1 MRKKL
6 LTLAA
11 LIAAALPAVAGET
24 DVVTVEPLTGA
35 AYSAAIAR
43 VVRVTF
49 TDDAVRL
56 ISTADGSVIYSSPI
70 AETSRVSF
78 GQGTPTAIADIL
90 PTDTEV
96 RIVADPATRSVRVEG
111 LPDGSPVMVH
121 SLSGALA
128 LRGSAPKM
136 SLSGLQP
143 GLYIV
148 VAGDA
153 AARVTVK

>member
-11 LIAAALPAVAGET
+11 LIAVVLPAAAGENE
-24 DVVTVEPLTGA
+24 VVTVEPLTGA
-35 AYSAAIAR
+35 AYSAAIANVAR
-43 VVRVTF
+43 ITF

-56 ISTADGSVIYSSPI
+56 VSAADGSVLYSSPI
-70 AETSRVSF
+70 AGTCRVSF
-78 GQGTPTAIADIL
+78 GQGTLTDIADIL
-90 PTDTEV
+90 PTGTDV
-96 RIVADPATRSVRVEG
+96 RIVAEPSTRSVRVEG

-121 SLSGALA
+121 SLTGALA
-128 LRGSAPKM
+128 LRGTSPTV
-136 SLSGLQP
+136 SLSSLQP

-153 AARVTVK
+153 AARVIVK

>member
-1 MRKKL
+1 MAAGL
-6 LTLAA
+6 YALAG
-11 LIAAALPAVAGET
+11 VTE
-24 DVVTVEPLTGA
+24 VVTVEPLTGA
-35 AYSAAIAR
+35 AYSAALSQVA
-43 VVRVTF
+43 RVTF

-56 ISTADGSVIYSSPI
+56 ISAADGTVIYSKPI
-70 AETSRVSF
+70 DATSRISF
-78 GQGTPTAIADIL
+78 GPGTPTAFADAL
-90 PTDTEV
+90 PADSDV

-128 LRGSAPKM
+128 LRGSAPAV

>member
-6 LTLAA
+6 LTIAA
-11 LIAAALPAVAGET
+11 LVAAALPAVAGET

-43 VVRVTF
+43 VARVTF

-56 ISTADGSVIYSSPI
+56 ISAADGTVIYSSPI

-78 GQGTPTAIADIL
+78 GQGTPTALADA
-90 PTDTEV
+90 PSANSEV
-96 RIVADPATRSVRVEG
+96 RIVAEPATRSVRTEG
-111 LPDGSPVMVH
+111 LTDGSPVMVH
-121 SLSGALA
+121 SLSGTLA
-128 LRGSAPKM
+128 LRGAAPTV

-148 VAGDA
+148 VAGNA

>member
-1 MRKKL
+1 MAAGL
-6 LTLAA
+6 YALAG
-11 LIAAALPAVAGET
+11 VTE
-24 DVVTVEPLTGA
+24 VVTVEPLTGA

-43 VVRVTF
+43 VARVTF

-56 ISTADGSVIYSSPI
+56 VSADDGTIIYSKPI
-70 AETSRVSF
+70 DETSRVSF
-78 GQGTPTAIADIL
+78 GQGTPTSLADA
-90 PTDTEV
+90 PSSDTQV
-96 RIVADPATRSVRVEG
+96 RIIAEPATRSVRVEG
-111 LPDGSPVMVH
+111 LADGSPVMVH

-128 LRGSAPKM
+128 LRGSAPAV

-153 AARVTVK
+153 AARATVK

>member
-11 LIAAALPAVAGET
+11 LVAAALPSAAGVT

-43 VVRVTF
+43 VARVTF
-49 TDDAVRL
+49 TDGAVRL
-56 ISTADGSVIYSSPI
+56 VSAADGSVIHSIPI
-70 AETSRVSF
+70 SEARRVTF
-78 GQGTPTAIADIL
+78 GQGEPSSLADL
-90 PTDTEV
+90 PPADADV
-96 RIVADPATRSVRVEG
+96 RIVAEPAARSVRVEG
-111 LPDGSPVMVH
+111 LTDGSPVMVH

-128 LRGSAPKM
+128 LRGAAPSV

-148 VAGDA
+148 VAGGT